1 MRIAGTRYSM
11 SREGDAIELKKQ
23 GQRVQTFD
31 VKEKTAT
38 EIAESIQMT
47 LRRKGVIVQKSL
59 LEDNIRELFPNARK
73 YGVLK

>member
-11 SREGDAIELKKQ
+11 TREGDAVELKKQ
-23 GQRVQTFD
+23 GQGVQTFD
-31 VKEKTAT
+31 VKDKTAAQV
-38 EIAESIQMT
+38 AEDIQMT

-59 LEDNIRELFPNARK
+59 LEENVREFFPEARK